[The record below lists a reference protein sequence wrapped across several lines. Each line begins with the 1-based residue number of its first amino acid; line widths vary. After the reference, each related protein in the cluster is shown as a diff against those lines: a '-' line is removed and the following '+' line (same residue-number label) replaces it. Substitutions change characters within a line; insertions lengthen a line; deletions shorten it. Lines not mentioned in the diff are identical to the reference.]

1 MATSN
6 NHDDY
11 LMLDSSNIWADK
23 SIAASSP
30 LEEEAVIGLLQE
42 SPHESELAFGTAI
55 AIPFTFTTPGT
66 QAQLNL
72 QDNDKVI
79 NSYIMFFL
87 HLHIRCFSEYSS
99 YP

>member
-6 NHDDY
+6 NHDNY
-11 LMLDSSNIWADK
+11 LMLDISNIWADK

-42 SPHESELAFGTAI
+42 SPHESELAFGSAVAI
-55 AIPFTFTTPGT
+55 HFTFTTLDP

-72 QDNDKVI
+72 QNNNKVI

-87 HLHIRCFSEYSS
+87 HLHIWCFSEYSS